1 MPDSACT
8 CARKWL
14 TRRGMPALDSL
25 SMTHFLATVLASLAA
40 AAVFTLSIP
49 ADAATAE
56 WEIPFSVNR

>member
-1 MPDSACT
+1 MADSACT
-8 CARKWL
+8 CDRKWL
-14 TRRGMPALDSL
+14 TRRGLPALDSP
-25 SMTHFLATVLASLAA
+25 SMTHFFATVLASLAA